1 VSLFNGKDLTGW
13 KTRPGKPGNW
23 QVIDGILV
31 GSKDPEC
38 LFSPRDDYQ
47 NFHLRAEVAISP
59 GGMADI

>member
-1 VSLFNGKDLTGW
+1 MSLFNGKDLTGW